1 MASLSNTGDNENN
14 GIRVKILTIGDSG
27 VGKTCLIMRFSG
39 EEFIQSFITTVGIG
53 KLNFVILVD
62 FNYFNFTLFIVVSYF
77 LIILIVFI

>member
-62 FNYFNFTLFIVVSYF
+62 FNYFTLFIVVSYF